1 MRTSRTLSYF
11 RARSRLTLDRPGC
24 TCGCAPLPSWLCRRL
39 RRRPRPTCDGARR
52 VCFLARPMAE
62 ARVAC
67 ASDGLASA
75 YPRLPR
81 LASTLADRCH
91 RTVLHLSSGGGA
103 RATHTSSGSACK
115 SSADR
120 HHNLHKNLQN
130 GYTHAS
136 VHLEPV
142 SVPKPTGRLRAVLL
156 SSTACRLHFSCITKI
171 RPAARQ
177 RMSDS
182 HVPCIVR
189 PLGERARAAHRAA
202 DRTHVHTFLAGHVP
216 GPSPP
221 TTGPPVPAL

>member
-1 MRTSRTLSYF
+1 
-11 RARSRLTLDRPGC
+11 
-24 TCGCAPLPSWLCRRL
+24 
-39 RRRPRPTCDGARR
+39 
-52 VCFLARPMAE
+52 MAE